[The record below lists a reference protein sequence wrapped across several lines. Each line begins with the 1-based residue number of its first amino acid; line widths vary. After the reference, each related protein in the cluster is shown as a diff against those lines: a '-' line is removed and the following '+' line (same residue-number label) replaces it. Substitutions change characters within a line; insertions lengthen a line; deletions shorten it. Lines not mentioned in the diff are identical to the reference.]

1 MCIGM
6 QVCTSGTRKR
16 VGCVDQ
22 RLSWLCRLREGTRVD
37 EDEGEDE
44 QEDEGDAEGGPADN
58 WLCPRLYIGAPE
70 EDMFSVVHE
79 GKHKTTFFFCCC
91 GNAAYKMFKQ

>member
-1 MCIGM
+1 M
-6 QVCTSGTRKR
+6 QVCTSGILKR
-16 VGCVDQ
+16 VGAYVG
-22 RLSWLCRLREGTRVD
+22 LRESVPSGRIRRRRQG

-58 WLCPRLYIGAPE
+58 RLCPRLCIGAPE

-79 GKHKTTFFFCCC
+79 GKHKTTFFFV
-91 GNAAYKMFKQ
+91 GGHSAYKMFKQ